1 MILGLNEMKEEKLN
15 GSGYYDPTAYAAIEK
30 LLKEEKELSKKVS
43 ELLKVLKTI
52 IEWAGF
58 ELIGRIRLKD
68 KKTGREFK

>member
-1 MILGLNEMKEEKLN
+1 MNKDKLN
-15 GSGYYDPTAYAAIEK
+15 ASGCPDPTAYAAIEK
-30 LLKEEKELSKKVS
+30 VLKEEKELYGKVS

-58 ELIGRIRLKD
+58 ELIGRIWLKD